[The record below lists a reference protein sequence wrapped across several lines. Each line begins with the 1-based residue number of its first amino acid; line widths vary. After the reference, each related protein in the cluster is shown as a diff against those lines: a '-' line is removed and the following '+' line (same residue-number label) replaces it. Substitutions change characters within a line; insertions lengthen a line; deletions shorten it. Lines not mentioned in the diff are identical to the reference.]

1 MNQSEQDLIL
11 KNLQT
16 LLKLQ
21 AEEIY
26 NLEEDIKKIKKENN
40 LI

>member
-1 MNQSEQDLIL
+1 MNQLELDLIIS
-11 KNLQT
+11 NLQT

-26 NLEEDIKKIKKENN
+26 NLEENIKKIKKENN

>member
-26 NLEEDIKKIKKENN
+26 NLEEDIKKIKKENK